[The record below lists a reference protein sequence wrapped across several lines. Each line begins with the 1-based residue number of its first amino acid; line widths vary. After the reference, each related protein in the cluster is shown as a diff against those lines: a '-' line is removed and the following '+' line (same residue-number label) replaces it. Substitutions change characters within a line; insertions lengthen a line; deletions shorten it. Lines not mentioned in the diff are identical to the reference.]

1 METLRNIV
9 MSLIAG
15 GLLYLVI
22 MQAYENLKYTAELEA
37 EQDFKARVKKILAST
52 NPPTVQVEVKGDWEQ
67 LQSGIYTHEMKSDV
81 EDLKEGV

>member
-37 EQDFKARVKKILAST
+37 EQDFKARVKKILATTKAPS
-52 NPPTVQVEVKGDWEQ
+52 VQVEVKGDWEQ
-67 LQSGIYTHEMKSDV
+67 LQSGLYTHEMKSDV
-81 EDLKEGV
+81 EDLGV